1 MKKKIN
7 ISIVG
12 TGLMGL
18 QHIKAIL
25 KSKKANLHS
34 IVDIT
39 DNAKKL
45 SNKYKIPLYSN
56 VSSLLKSNQLDAVIV
71 ATPNQLHEKHT
82 ISFLKKKIPV
92 LLEKPISDN
101 IKSAKKIIISSKKN
115 KTPLL
120 IGYHR
125 RHNALSLIH
134 I

>member
-1 MKKKIN
+1 MSKKIN

-18 QHIKAIL
+18 QHIKAIS

-39 DNAKKL
+39 NNAKSL
-45 SNKYKIPLYSN
+45 SKKYKIPLYSN
-56 VSSLLKSNQLDAVIV
+56 VNKLLKSKNLDAVIV

-82 ISFLKKKIPV
+82 VSFLKNKIPV

-101 IKSAKKIIISSKKN
+101 INSAKKLLVVLI
-115 KTPLL
+115 KTKLH
-120 IGYHR
+120 Y
-125 RHNALSLIH
+125 
-134 I
+134 

>member
-1 MKKKIN
+1 MKKIN

-18 QHIKAIL
+18 QHIKAIS

-34 IVDIT
+34 IVDIS

-45 SNKYKIPLYSN
+45 SNEYKIPLYSD
-56 VSSLLKSNQLDAVIV
+56 VSSLLKSNKLDAVIV

-101 IKSAKKIIISSKKN
+101 IKSAK
-115 KTPLL
+115 
-120 IGYHR
+120 
-125 RHNALSLIH
+125 
-134 I
+134 